1 MSLTSKKNNN
11 IHESHNTFNLRHY
24 NKELKNIIDE
34 LDSILTECSN
44 NESGLKTVIYIR
56 RNRRDTTDFADIL
69 LKEQRRL
76 EKLADEILEEYK
88 QKK

>member
-1 MSLTSKKNNN
+1 MSSTSKKNNKFQTSN
-11 IHESHNTFNLRHY
+11 DTFNLRQY

-44 NESGLKTVIYIR
+44 NDTGLKTVIYIR

-69 LKEQRRL
+69 YKEQRRL
-76 EKLADEILEEYK
+76 EKIADEIIEEYK